1 MTFGQIFK
9 IKRSELVSCCN
20 LVWMA
25 MVFFWMTGGEGC
37 PYDLDL
43 KFGGPI
49 VFDSRSGVS
58 SLAQIRGFLW
68 SSFGGSEVE
77 RWWKIIDLSNR
88 SFMDVAQLW
97 WGGLGAFRWVFVLGW
112 VATLDDFSF
121 SGRFRES
128 VCFRRWCL
136 FMARCWV

>member
-9 IKRSELVSCCN
+9 IKRSELVSSCN

-25 MVFFWMTGGEGC
+25 MVFLWMAMVFLWMTGGEGC
-37 PYDLDL
+37 PYDLVL

-49 VFDSRSGVS
+49 AFDSRSGVS

-97 WGGLGAFRWVFVLGW
+97 
-112 VATLDDFSF
+112 
-121 SGRFRES
+121 
-128 VCFRRWCL
+128 
-136 FMARCWV
+136 